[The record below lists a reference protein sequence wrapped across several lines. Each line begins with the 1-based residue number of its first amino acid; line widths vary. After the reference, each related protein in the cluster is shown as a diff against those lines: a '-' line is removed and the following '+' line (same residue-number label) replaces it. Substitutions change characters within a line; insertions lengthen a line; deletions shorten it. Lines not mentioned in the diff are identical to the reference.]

1 MSVEA
6 PSGALN
12 VPVIAFC
19 TNGGPLIGLGHLRRS
34 MTLAGVLQSHGAV
47 VRFAVNRAPGVL
59 EVLRQAGFEGVSV
72 GKEGELDLSEIL
84 RHIEEWGAQAL
95 VIDSYAVQGQHL
107 ARPGMPVLAVIDD
120 LADQAW
126 PVDLVIN
133 GAANAHDLV
142 YRTSPHTRLLLG
154 THYALLREE
163 FAQEPNRLI
172 RKAVQ
177 RVLVA
182 VGGMDRFGL
191 TLRLAEWTREA
202 LGGVALDIVVGPFF
216 GEDDTRQLERAARS
230 QTYITLHRDPPKI
243 RDLMLSCDVAIAG
256 GGQTTYELAATGTP
270 GLAIRIFGNQTGNVT
285 ALSAK
290 GTLMWVGDAQDNDL
304 HEKVLRA
311 LVHLS
316 GEPGR
321 REAMSRSGRLL
332 VDGCGAQRVARAMLD
347 VCNR

>member
-1 MSVEA
+1 M
-6 PSGALN
+6 
-12 VPVIAFC
+12 PVIAFC
-19 TNGGPLIGLGHLRRS
+19 TNGGPLIGLGHLRRC
-34 MTLAGVLQSHGAV
+34 MTLAGVLQSHGVV

-72 GKEGELDLSEIL
+72 GKEGDLDLAEVL
-84 RHIEEWGAQAL
+84 QHIEAWGPQAL
-95 VIDSYAVQGQHL
+95 VIDSYTVQGQLL

-120 LADQAW
+120 LADQTW

-133 GAANAHDLV
+133 GAANAHELV

-154 THYALLREE
+154 TQYALLREE

-177 RVLVA
+177 RVLIA

-191 TLRLAEWTREA
+191 TLRLMEWTREA
-202 LGGVALDIVVGPFF
+202 LGEVALDVVVGPFF
-216 GEDDTRQLERAARS
+216 SEDDTHQLERATKAEGRVVV
-230 QTYITLHRDPPKI
+230 HRDPPKI

-270 GLAIRIFGNQTGNVT
+270 SLAIRIFDNQTGNVT

-290 GTLMWVGDAQDNDL
+290 NTLMWVGDAQDKDL

-311 LVHLS
+311 LVQLS
-316 GEPGR
+316 DEPGR
-321 REAMSRSGRLL
+321 RETMSRSGRLL
-332 VDGCGAQRVARAMLD
+332 VDGGGAQRVARAFLD
-347 VCNR
+347 ICNR